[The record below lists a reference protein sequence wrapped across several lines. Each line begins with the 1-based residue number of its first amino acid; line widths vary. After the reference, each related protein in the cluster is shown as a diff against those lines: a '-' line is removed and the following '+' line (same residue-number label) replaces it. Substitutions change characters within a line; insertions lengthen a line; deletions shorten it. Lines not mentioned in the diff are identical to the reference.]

1 MVIFKIILLSLGS
14 IVVLFFLTKL
24 MGNREISQLNMF
36 DYIVGITIGSIAAE
50 MSTSLEDNFWE
61 PVVAMVVYGIVATGI
76 SYLTCKSIKFRRFV
90 SGKGRILLD
99 NGRFYRK
106 NFVKAKLDINEF
118 LMQARINGYFNIADI
133 QTAILEPN
141 GKISFLPISSKRPV
155 TPEDLNTTPPY
166 ENTVINVIVDG
177 VLLMEN
183 LNKTGNNMKWL
194 EKELKKQN
202 ITNIKDV
209 FLATCDNNKN
219 LSVYVKWQK
228 ENKHDFFE

>member
-1 MVIFKIILLSLGS
+1 MVILKIILLSLGS

-90 SGKGRILLD
+90 SGK
-99 NGRFYRK
+99 
-106 NFVKAKLDINEF
+106 
-118 LMQARINGYFNIADI
+118 
-133 QTAILEPN
+133 